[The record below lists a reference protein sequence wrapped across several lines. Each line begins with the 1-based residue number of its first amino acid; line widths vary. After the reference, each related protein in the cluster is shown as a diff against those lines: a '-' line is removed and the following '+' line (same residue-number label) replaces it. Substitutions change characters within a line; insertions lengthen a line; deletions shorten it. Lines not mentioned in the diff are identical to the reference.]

1 MKTRIEDEI
10 MNMVSGG
17 KVNTNTPDP
26 GKLNIDKI
34 INDPFYDWVA
44 DKIVEGLNKDD
55 PNSSYNTRSREVNNN
70 VDIYDFQI

>member
-1 MKTRIEDEI
+1 M
-10 MNMVSGG
+10 
-17 KVNTNTPDP
+17 
-26 GKLNIDKI
+26 I